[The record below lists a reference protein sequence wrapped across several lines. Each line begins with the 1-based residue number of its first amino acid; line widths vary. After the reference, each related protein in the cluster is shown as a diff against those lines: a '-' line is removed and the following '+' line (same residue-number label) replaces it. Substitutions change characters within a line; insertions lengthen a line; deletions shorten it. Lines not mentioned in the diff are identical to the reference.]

1 MKAVAQKNQTEK
13 NNMIRVRQK
22 HKMLDDIGN
31 FMLSKGKLM
40 DQREYASSED
50 APVRYSQVIVFF
62 GTWKRML
69 NGLRLHSANL
79 YAEIEKAQNAPKVA
93 PKPKTVEKPK
103 PTPVKTASKPVAKS
117 TVKKEEK

>member
-1 MKAVAQKNQTEK
+1 
-13 NNMIRVRQK
+13 MIRVRQK

-40 DQREYASSED
+40 DQREYASLED
-50 APVRYSQVIVFF
+50 APIRYSQVIVFF

-93 PKPKTVEKPK
+93 PKPKTVEKPA
-103 PTPVKTASKPVAKS
+103 PVKTASKPVAKS